1 MRRVPLTAAVL
12 LLGLSLPVVFVL
24 SEFGHVMV
32 MPPLWVHFYGV
43 GVSALAATIL
53 AFLLMSVGASRGDA
67 RTVVV
72 GGGFTVM
79 AVLLAVHG
87 LVTPGVLV
95 GPNGVI
101 ALTGGATL
109 PVGAAVLALSGVPRL
124 NARRSIPFLLGLV
137 AASVAAI
144 VAVSVLGVM
153 VPSLVPSVPE
163 ARSPAAWGLMAVGML
178 LLGALAIRAARTFL
192 LTRRTADLVVVI
204 GLLLLASAVWGA
216 LARTLTD
223 LGWWFGHRC
232 EFVGITLVGAS
243 VAYDL
248 YRAGQSRPLAG
259 DLSASEMVAAEEA
272 FLGARVRALMVR
284 LAEKD
289 SSTEEHTRRVAALAV
304 AIGERFGLTA
314 ARLRALAIGGLLHD
328 IGKLSIPNSILQ
340 KPGPLDDAEFAVIK
354 RHPAHGHELLT
365 ELGGFNET
373 VVHLVLDH
381 HERLDGSG
389 YPRGIDAAELSLET
403 RILAVCD
410 VYDALVSPRVY
421 RPAWTRERALALL
434 CSETGTAFDADCV
447 EALVHI
453 LSPELRPAEPPVQ
466 ELPKATTGRRLT
478 HALR

>member
-1 MRRVPLTAAVL
+1 MRRLPLSAVVL
-12 LLGLSLPVVFVL
+12 LLGLSLPLVFVL
-24 SEFGHVMV
+24 TEFGGVMV

-43 GVSALAATIL
+43 GVSALAAAVL
-53 AFLLMSVGASRGDA
+53 ALLLMWVGARRGDA
-67 RTVVV
+67 RTVLV

-79 AVLLAVHG
+79 AALLAVHG

-95 GPNGVI
+95 GNNGVI

-137 AASVAAI
+137 ATSVVVI
-144 VAVSVLGVM
+144 VSVSLVGVL
-153 VPSLVPSVPE
+153 VPRLVPSVPA
-163 ARSPAAWGLMAVGML
+163 ARSPEAWALLAIGLV

-192 LTRRTADLVVVI
+192 LTRRAADLIVVV
-204 GLLLLASAVWGA
+204 GLLLLASALWGA
-216 LARTLTD
+216 LALTFTD
-223 LGWWFGHRC
+223 LGWWLGHVC
-232 EFVGITLVGAS
+232 EFVGITLVGSS

-304 AIGERFGLTA
+304 AIGERFGFTG

-328 IGKLSIPNSILQ
+328 MGKLSIPNPILQ
-340 KPGPLDDAEFAVIK
+340 KPGALDDAEFVIIK
-354 RHPAHGHELLT
+354 RHPAHGHELLA
-365 ELGGFNET
+365 ELGGFNDT
-373 VVHLVLDH
+373 VARLVLDH

-389 YPRGIDAAELSLET
+389 YPRGLEADDLALET

-410 VYDALVSPRVY
+410 VYDALVSARVY
-421 RPAWTRERALALL
+421 RAAWTPARALELL
-434 CSETGTAFDADCV
+434 RSESGTAFDPDCV
-447 EALVHI
+447 EALVQI
-453 LSPELRPAEPPVQ
+453 VSPELPAAEPPLQ
-466 ELPKATTGRRLT
+466 ESRAAAGHRFS
-478 HALR
+478 HA

>member
-1 MRRVPLTAAVL
+1 
-12 LLGLSLPVVFVL
+12 
-24 SEFGHVMV
+24 
-32 MPPLWVHFYGV
+32 
-43 GVSALAATIL
+43 
-53 AFLLMSVGASRGDA
+53 
-67 RTVVV
+67 
-72 GGGFTVM
+72 
-79 AVLLAVHG
+79 
-87 LVTPGVLV
+87 
-95 GPNGVI
+95 
-101 ALTGGATL
+101 
-109 PVGAAVLALSGVPRL
+109 
-124 NARRSIPFLLGLV
+124 
-137 AASVAAI
+137 
-144 VAVSVLGVM
+144 
-153 VPSLVPSVPE
+153 
-163 ARSPAAWGLMAVGML
+163 
-178 LLGALAIRAARTFL
+178 
-192 LTRRTADLVVVI
+192 VVVI
-204 GLLLLASAVWGA
+204 GLLLLASALWGA
-216 LARTLTD
+216 LALTFTD
-223 LGWWFGHRC
+223 LGWWFGHLC

-304 AIGERFGLTA
+304 AIG
-314 ARLRALAIGGLLHD
+314 GLLHD

-354 RHPAHGHELLT
+354 RHPAHGYELLT
-365 ELGGFNET
+365 ELGGFNDT

-389 YPRGIDAAELSLET
+389 YPRGIEANELSPET

-421 RPAWTRERALALL
+421 RAAWTPERALELL
-434 CSETGTAFDADCV
+434 RSETDTAFDADCV

-453 LSPELRPAEPPVQ
+453 LSPELPAAEPPVQ
-466 ELPKATTGRRLT
+466 ALPKATGRRLT

>member
-1 MRRVPLTAAVL
+1 VL
-12 LLGLSLPVVFVL
+12 LLGLSLPLVFVL
-24 SEFGHVMV
+24 SEFGQVMV

-137 AASVAAI
+137 AASVAVI

-163 ARSPAAWGLMAVGML
+163 ARSPAAWGLMALGML

-204 GLLLLASAVWGA
+204 GLLLLASALWGA
-216 LARTLTD
+216 LALTFTD
-223 LGWWFGHRC
+223 LGWWFGHLC

-328 IGKLSIPNSILQ
+328 IGKLSVPNSILQ

-354 RHPAHGHELLT
+354 RHPAHGYELLT
-365 ELGGFNET
+365 ELGGFNDT

-389 YPRGIDAAELSLET
+389 YPRGIEANELSLET

-421 RPAWTRERALALL
+421 RAAWTPERALELL
-434 CSETGTAFDADCV
+434 RSETGTAFDADCG
-447 EALVHI
+447 EALVEI

-466 ELPKATTGRRLT
+466 ALPKATTGRRLT
-478 HALR
+478 HAVR

>member
-1 MRRVPLTAAVL
+1 MPLTAAVL
-12 LLGLSLPVVFVL
+12 LLGLSLPLVFVL
-24 SEFGHVMV
+24 SEFGQVMV

-137 AASVAAI
+137 AASVAVI

-163 ARSPAAWGLMAVGML
+163 ARSPAAWGLMALGML

-204 GLLLLASAVWGA
+204 GLLLLASALWGA
-216 LARTLTD
+216 LALTFTD
-223 LGWWFGHRC
+223 LGWWFGHLC

-340 KPGPLDDAEFAVIK
+340 KPGPLDD
-354 RHPAHGHELLT
+354 
-365 ELGGFNET
+365 
-373 VVHLVLDH
+373 
-381 HERLDGSG
+381 
-389 YPRGIDAAELSLET
+389 
-403 RILAVCD
+403 
-410 VYDALVSPRVY
+410 
-421 RPAWTRERALALL
+421 
-434 CSETGTAFDADCV
+434 
-447 EALVHI
+447 
-453 LSPELRPAEPPVQ
+453 
-466 ELPKATTGRRLT
+466 
-478 HALR
+478 

>member
-1 MRRVPLTAAVL
+1 VL
-12 LLGLSLPVVFVL
+12 LLGLSLPLVFVL

-32 MPPLWVHFYGV
+32 MPPLWFHFYGV

-53 AFLLMSVGASRGDA
+53 AFLLMSVGARRGDV

-137 AASVAAI
+137 AASVAVI
-144 VAVSVLGVM
+144 VAVSVLGVL
-153 VPSLVPSVPE
+153 VPSLVPSVPA

-178 LLGALAIRAARTFL
+178 LLGALAIRASRTFL
-192 LTRRTADLVVVI
+192 LTRRTADLAVVI
-204 GLLLLASAVWGA
+204 GLLLLASALWGA
-216 LARTLTD
+216 LALTFTD
-223 LGWWFGHRC
+223 LGWWFGHLC

-354 RHPAHGHELLT
+354 RHPAHGYELLT
-365 ELGGFNET
+365 ELGGFNDT

-389 YPRGIDAAELSLET
+389 YPRGIEANELSLET

-421 RPAWTRERALALL
+421 RAAWTPERALELL
-434 CSETGTAFDADCV
+434 RSETRTAFDADCV

-453 LSPELRPAEPPVQ
+453 LSPELPAAEPPVQ
-466 ELPKATTGRRLT
+466 ALPKATGRRLT

>member
-1 MRRVPLTAAVL
+1 VL
-12 LLGLSLPVVFVL
+12 LLGLSLPLVFVL
-24 SEFGHVMV
+24 SEFGQVMV

-137 AASVAAI
+137 AASVAVI

-163 ARSPAAWGLMAVGML
+163 ARSPAAWGLMALGML

-204 GLLLLASAVWGA
+204 GLLLLASALWGA
-216 LARTLTD
+216 LALTFTD
-223 LGWWFGHRC
+223 LGWWFGHLC

-328 IGKLSIPNSILQ
+328 IGKLSVPNSILQ

-354 RHPAHGHELLT
+354 RHPAHGYELLT
-365 ELGGFNET
+365 ELGGFNDT

-389 YPRGIDAAELSLET
+389 YPRGIEANELSLET

-421 RPAWTRERALALL
+421 RAAWTPERALELL
-434 CSETGTAFDADCV
+434 RSETGTAFAADCG
-447 EALVHI
+447 EALVEI

-466 ELPKATTGRRLT
+466 ALPKATTGRRLT
-478 HALR
+478 HAVR